1 MSADVRLPSFRGRRN
16 LREEIA
22 ETLRGAVI
30 SGEMKPGVVYS
41 APSLAE
47 RFEVSPTPVREALL
61 DLAKEGLVEVVRN
74 KGFRVTVLSAK
85 ELDDITELRA
95 LIEPPTVRRITEQGV
110 SEKALKRLRP
120 LAAGIEKAAARR
132 DFIAHV
138 TIDMQFHLALLE
150 LADNPRLLETVRAL
164 RTSSRIYG
172 LRQLPDG
179 AALFD
184 SSHEHTQL
192 LDLIGK
198 GDGEGA
204 EELMRRHIGHV
215 RGIWSEEHTKEGRG
229 DAGDVQLADAEANH
243 PGEESRT
250 SEESRTPGADRAAGK
265 PLPNT
270 AS

>member
-1 MSADVRLPSFRGRRN
+1 MSADDGSTVKLPSFRGRRN
-16 LREEIA
+16 LRQEIT

-30 SGEMKPGVVYS
+30 AGEMTAGAVYS

-47 RFEVSPTPVREALL
+47 QFGVSPTPVREALL

-74 KGFRVTVLSAK
+74 KGFRVTALSPK

-110 SEKALKRLRP
+110 SARAIKQLRP

-150 LADNPRLLETVRAL
+150 LAGNPRLLETVRSL

-172 LRQLPDG
+172 LRELPDG
-179 AALFD
+179 DALFD
-184 SSHEHTQL
+184 SSHEHAEL
-192 LDLIGK
+192 LDLIEA
-198 GDGEGA
+198 GDADGA
-204 EELMRRHIGHV
+204 EALMRRHISHV
-215 RGIWSEEHTKEGRG
+215 RGIWSEKNLT
-229 DAGDVQLADAEANH
+229 EA
-243 PGEESRT
+243 P
-250 SEESRTPGADRAAGK
+250 D
-265 PLPNT
+265 
-270 AS
+270 